1 MSFFYLILTLFIH
14 GRKATMKN
22 VLGILFGLLFLLG
35 LGRMAFLWNSD
46 YAGKRNHLVT
56 SLSTT
61 STGDVTSLT
70 GDTTLT
76 GDDNRTGTSVMS
88 GTELTGSV
96 LPTPTT
102 NTGVPAQTKE

>member
-46 YAGKRNHLVT
+46 YAGKRNQLVT
-56 SLSTT
+56 SLSTPDT
-61 STGDVTSLT
+61 NTGTGDLTPLT
-70 GDTTLT
+70 GDS
-76 GDDNRTGTSVMS
+76 DRTGTSVMS